1 MSVSGVNSG
10 SNPYALPDE
19 AISVSEAGQLSNQ
32 FIALMVAQIQN
43 QDPTNPVDGNQFV
56 EQYATISQ
64 VQSLENMTK
73 LQQSSL
79 VLADNLQMLT
89 AAGLVGQSVTV
100 QTNSVQLNDKV
111 EAQFE
116 LQHTSTKTVLWLTD
130 ASGVETAVDLGRQYA
145 GRVDVALDPAALGLK
160 PGTYQVRIETA
171 SGEEPSLQVA
181 GRVSDVRVSDSGPVL
196 NIAGIGS
203 VPFYQIVQFGQRS

>member
-1 MSVSGVNSG
+1 MSVSGVSSG
-10 SNPYALPDE
+10 SNPYGLPDE
-19 AISVSEAGQLSNQ
+19 TISVSEAGQLSNQ
-32 FIALMVAQIQN
+32 FITLMVAQIQN

-89 AAGLVGQSVTV
+89 AANLVGQNVTV
-100 QTNSVQLNDKV
+100 HTDSLQLDGKT

-116 LQHTSTKTVLWLTD
+116 LKHASTNTVLWLTD
-130 ASGVETAVDLGRQYA
+130 ADGVETSVQLGRQNP
-145 GRVDVALDPAALGLK
+145 GRVDVALDAAALGLK

-171 SGEEPSLQVA
+171 SGEEPRLQMA
-181 GRVSDVRVSDSGPVL
+181 GRVRDVAVSDSGPVL

>member
-19 AISVSEAGQLSNQ
+19 TISVSEAGQLSNQ
-32 FIALMVAQIQN
+32 FITLMVAQIQN
-43 QDPTNPVDGNQFV
+43 QDPTNPMDSTQFV

-89 AAGLVGQSVTV
+89 AASLVGQSVTV
-100 QTNSVQLNDKV
+100 HADSLQLDGKV
-111 EAQFE
+111 NAQFD
-116 LQHTSTKTVLWLTD
+116 LQHTSTNTVLWLTD
-130 ASGVETAVDLGRQYA
+130 ANGEETSVALGRQDA

-171 SGEEPSLQVA
+171 SGEEPRLQVA
-181 GRVSDVRVSDSGPVL
+181 GKVNDVRVSDSGPVL

-203 VPFYQIVQFGQRS
+203 VPFYQIVQFGQRG